1 MLRVKKMPRFPLLF
15 VSSTLFYCLFEPQSH
30 STLPACSGNRFTLNF
45 TLPLLFLAFPSSNCL
60 PFYLPLLL
68 SISISLA
75 FSLYPFYMFDYY
87 GFVKKKGNALC
98 CKIIA
103 TLGP

>member
-1 MLRVKKMPRFPLLF
+1 
-15 VSSTLFYCLFEPQSH
+15 
-30 STLPACSGNRFTLNF
+30 
-45 TLPLLFLAFPSSNCL
+45 
-60 PFYLPLLL
+60 
-68 SISISLA
+68 
-75 FSLYPFYMFDYY
+75 MFDYY